1 VINVTTSISGRAL
14 TIGFTLALALTASAY
29 QQSPAIGPG
38 AGLANGSFEQ
48 GDTSAATGWKTAVFQ
63 RPAQFGVDTV
73 AHTGS
78 RSVRIASTEG
88 GDAAWTTIAPV
99 RPYARY
105 RLSAWIKTDNVDA
118 GTGMGALVNLHG
130 LGRTHT
136 AAVTGTQDWTHVAL
150 EFDTDANDGVQ
161 INCLLGGWGRSRGTA
176 WYDDVALEM
185 LSARTLAPTAIVDAA
200 ATRAP
205 MSKYIY
211 GQFIEHLGRCI
222 YGGIWAEMLEDR
234 KFFFA
239 VAEGESPWTIIG
251 QPRSVAMNTE
261 KPFVGAHAPEID
273 VAGTGGPSG
282 LGQAGLALL
291 PNTRY
296 AGRIVIAGDGA
307 AAPIDVS
314 LVWGNGA
321 SDRQT
326 VTLKSFDDRYRTFPI
341 VFTSPA
347 ASQDARLEITSRGKG
362 TFRVGTVSL
371 MPANNVEGFRADV
384 LALLRELNAPVYR
397 WPGGNFVSG
406 YDWRDGLGDPDRRP
420 PRKNPAWK
428 GVEHNDV
435 GIHEFM
441 ALCRLIGAE
450 PYIAVNSGLGDAGA
464 AADEVEY
471 VNGEASTPMGRLRA
485 QNGHADPFRCRWWS
499 IGNEMYGDWQLGHM
513 PLADYVKKHGTFAA
527 AMRAKDPAI
536 DLIAVGDVGAWD
548 EAMLAGNAG
557 NMSLISEHFYVQE
570 APGLMG
576 HVAQVPR
583 EIRRIAEAH
592 RRYRQTIPALAGKD
606 IRVALDEWNYW
617 YGPHLYGELGTRYFL
632 KDALGIAAGIHEY
645 ARQSDM
651 IFMANY
657 AQTVNVIGAIKT
669 TKTAAAFDTTGLVL
683 KLYRAHFGQI
693 PVFVGGAPE
702 PLDIA
707 AAWRED
713 GTALTLSIVNPT
725 GDAQGLAL
733 QMTGAAF
740 APMGTLRRI
749 SGTDPKAFNEPG
761 KPPAVTI
768 QEVAKVP
775 VGDRMTLPPMSVSL
789 FELRVR

>member
-1 VINVTTSISGRAL
+1 MTGARILRRVITAGAVS
-14 TIGFTLALALTASAY
+14 ALAITVSAS
-29 QQSPAIGPG
+29 QQSLATVPG
-38 AGLANGSFEQ
+38 VGLANASFEQ
-48 GDTSAATGWKTAVFQ
+48 VEANAPLGWKTAVFQ
-63 RPAQFGVDTV
+63 RSAEFAVDTI
-73 AHTGS
+73 AHTGA
-78 RSVRIASTEG
+78 RSVRIASRDG
-88 GDAAWTTIAPV
+88 GDAAWTTTVPV

-105 RLSAWIKTDNVDA
+105 RLSAWIKTDHIDA
-118 GTGMGALVNLHG
+118 GAGMGALVNVHG

-136 AAVTGTQDWTHVAL
+136 AAVTGTQDWTRVSVD
-150 EFDTDANDGVQ
+150 FDTEANDGIQ

-176 WYDDVALEM
+176 WYDDVALE
-185 LSARTLAPTAIVDAA
+185 LVSARTLAPTAIVDTTAK
-200 ATRAP
+200 RAP

-222 YGGIWAEMLEDR
+222 YGGIWAEMIEDR
-234 KFFFA
+234 KFFYA

-251 QPRSVAMNTE
+251 QPRSVTMNTA
-261 KPFVGAHAPEID
+261 KPFVGAHAPEIS
-273 VAGTGGPSG
+273 VTGAAGPSG
-282 LGQAGLALL
+282 IGHAGLGFLA
-291 PNTRY
+291 NTRY
-296 AGRIVIAGDGA
+296 TGRIFLAGDATAG
-307 AAPIDVS
+307 PIEIS
-314 LVWGNGA
+314 LVWGNGP
-321 SDRQT
+321 SERQT
-326 VTLKSFDDRYRTFPI
+326 VTVKSFDERYRTFPLA
-341 VFTSPA
+341 FTAGA
-347 ASQDARLEITSRGKG
+347 ASQDGRLEITSRGKG
-362 TFRVGTVSL
+362 TFRIGALSL
-371 MPANNVEGFRADV
+371 MPANNVEGFRPDV
-384 LALLRELNAPVYR
+384 LGLLRELNAPVYR

-406 YDWRDGLGDPDRRP
+406 YDWRDGIGDPDRRP
-420 PRKNPAWK
+420 PRKNPAWT

-471 VNGEASTPMGRLRA
+471 VNGGAATPMGRLRA
-485 QNGHADPFRCRWWS
+485 QNGYPEPFRCRWWS

-513 PLADYVKKHGTFAA
+513 PLADYVKKHTTFAA
-527 AMRAKDPAI
+527 AMRAKDPKI
-536 DLIAVGDVGAWD
+536 ELIAVGDVGPWD

-583 EIRRIAEAH
+583 QIRRIAEAH
-592 RRYRQTIPALAGKD
+592 RQYRKTIPALAGKD

-645 ARQSDM
+645 ARQSD
-651 IFMANY
+651 IIVMANY

-669 TKTAAAFDTTGLVL
+669 TKTAAAFETTGLVL

-693 PVFVGGAPE
+693 PVAVSGAPE
-702 PLDIA
+702 PLDVA

-713 GTALTLSIVNPT
+713 GSGLTLSIVNPT
-725 GDAQGLAL
+725 SEAQDLAL
-733 QMTGAAF
+733 QMKGAAF
-740 APMGTLRRI
+740 APTATLRRI
-749 SGTDPKAFNEPG
+749 SGSDPKAFNEPG

-768 QEVAKVP
+768 QETANVT
-775 VGDRMTLPPMSVSL
+775 VGDRITLPPMSVSL